1 MAQQCGTSVDCAW
14 SCPGCPE
21 PKPNGVGVM
30 EVDTEEIRTIDG
42 RPIRKVET
50 VKRVPAPALDVRGE
64 DEGWGQ

>member
-1 MAQQCGTSVDCAW
+1 
-14 SCPGCPE
+14 
-21 PKPNGVGVM
+21 M